1 MSQQASK
8 AVAPLDR
15 RALLRSL
22 GGITLSAALPVPL
35 VSATTTG
42 GVGSVVVL
50 GAGIAGLVA
59 ARELEQRGVDVT
71 VLEARHR
78 VGGRVWTLRGGDSFT
93 DTDGT
98 TQRVDFG
105 EGLYLNAGAARV
117 PSHHDGVLG
126 LCRDLHV
133 PLEVLVNSSRSA
145 FIADANGPLRLRQAA
160 NDLRGHL
167 SALLE
172 SALRSGSFDRALD
185 VPTRKALDTFLTGYG
200 DLAADGHYGGSA
212 RSGLLRVP
220 GAFDQV
226 QQAVAPRTLDQLL
239 ANPNLAGLLFEENI
253 LMQATMLAPVG
264 GMDQIPRALAASLR
278 KPVVTGAQVQ
288 EIRRSGKGVSI
299 AWHDAEGHAQ
309 IVRADRAIITLP
321 LPILAG
327 IKGDFSAPVRRAIA
341 AAHYQDTVKV
351 AFQSRPF
358 WEEQQIYGGLSFVG
372 GETSVIWYPSDR
384 FQQPQ
389 AVLLAAY
396 MAQDAA
402 STFSRRPLAEQVAL
416 ARDAVE
422 RVHPGHGADLR
433 APVVV
438 NWRKIPHNLG
448 PWLEWEADGNRIE
461 DFRLLNQPDGP
472 FLFAG
477 SHLSQYSGHWQ
488 EGAILSARR
497 AADTLVPVQPGLT
510 PAHT

>member
-1 MSQQASK
+1 
-8 AVAPLDR
+8 VAPLDR

-22 GGITLSAALPVPL
+22 GGATLAAALPAPV
-35 VSATTTG
+35 VGATRTD
-42 GVGSVVVL
+42 GVGSVVIL

-71 VLEARHR
+71 VLEARER

-98 TQRVDFG
+98 TQRVGFG
-105 EGLYLNAGAARV
+105 DGLYLNAGAARI

-145 FIADANGPLRLRQAA
+145 FIADADGPLRLRQAA

-172 SALRSGSFDRALD
+172 KGLRAGSFDQTIDA
-185 VPTRKALDTFLTGYG
+185 PTRKALESFLTGYG

-212 RSGLLRVP
+212 RSGLARPP
-220 GAFDQV
+220 GAFDEV

-239 ANPNLAGLLFEENI
+239 ANPNLAGLLFEEEI
-253 LMQATMLAPVG
+253 YMQATMLAPVG
-264 GMDQIPRALAASLR
+264 GMDRIPRALAASLR
-278 KPVVTGAQVQ
+278 KPVVTGADIV
-288 EIRRSGKGVSI
+288 EIRRAGAGVGIVWRDAKG
-299 AWHDAEGHAQ
+299 GAQ
-309 IVRADRAIITLP
+309 VVRADRAIITLP
-321 LPILAG
+321 LPVLAG
-327 IKGDFSAPVRRAIA
+327 IKGDFSAPVKRAIA

-396 MAQDAA
+396 MALDAA
-402 STFSRRPLAEQVAL
+402 KSFAARPIPEQIAL
-416 ARDAVE
+416 ARAAVD
-422 RVHPGHGADLR
+422 RIHPGHGADLQS
-433 APVVV
+433 PVVV
-438 NWRKIPHNLG
+438 NWRKTPHNLG
-448 PWLEWEADGNRIE
+448 PWLDWHADGNSLD

-488 EGAILSARR
+488 EGAVLSARR
-497 AADTLVPVQPGLT
+497 AADALVPSPANVT
-510 PAHT
+510 PRHA

>member
-1 MSQQASK
+1 MA
-8 AVAPLDR
+8 ALDR

-22 GGITLSAALPVPL
+22 GGASLAAALPIPAGA
-35 VSATTTG
+35 ATRTG
-42 GVGSVVVL
+42 GVGSVVIL

-59 ARELEQRGVDVT
+59 ALELEKRGVDVT
-71 VLEARHR
+71 VLEARTR
-78 VGGRVWTLRGGDSFT
+78 VGGRVWTLRGGDRFT

-98 TQRVDFG
+98 TQQVGFG
-105 EGLYLNAGAARV
+105 EGLYLNAGAARI
-117 PSHHDGVLG
+117 PSHHDGILG
-126 LCRDLHV
+126 LCRDHGV

-145 FIADANGPLRLRQAA
+145 FIADNGGPLRLRQAA

-172 SALRSGSFDRALD
+172 SALRAGSFDRTLD
-185 VPTRKALDTFLTGYG
+185 GPTRKALETFLTGYG
-200 DLAADGHYGGSA
+200 DLAPDGHYGGSA
-212 RSGLLRVP
+212 RSGLARVP
-220 GAFDQV
+220 GAFDQA

-264 GMDQIPRALAASLR
+264 GMDHIPRALAAALR
-278 KPVVTGAQVQ
+278 KPVVTGAEVKQ
-288 EIRRSGKGVSI
+288 ISRSGSGVSI
-299 AWHDAEGHAQ
+299 AYRDASGAAQ
-309 IVRADRAIITLP
+309 VIRADRAVITLP
-321 LPILAG
+321 LPVLAG
-327 IKGDFSAPVRRAIA
+327 IRADFSAPVQRAIA

-372 GETSVIWYPSDR
+372 GETSIIWYPSDR
-384 FQQPQ
+384 FQQKQ

-396 MAQDAA
+396 MSQDAA
-402 STFSRRPLAEQVAL
+402 KSFAQHPIAQQITL

-422 RVHPGHGADLR
+422 RIHPGHGADLIS
-433 APVVV
+433 PVVV
-438 NWRKIPHNLG
+438 NWRKVPHNLG
-448 PWLEWEADGNRIE
+448 PWLEWETDGNSL
-461 DFRLLNQPDGP
+461 DNFRLLNQPDGP

-488 EGAILSARR
+488 EGAVLSARR
-497 AADTLVPVQPGLT
+497 TADALVPA
-510 PAHT
+510 PATISSHHA